1 MEDLSLN
8 AGEKLIEGSIT
19 AQCLNVQ
26 QIFADEALVGAI
38 KAANIDVAE
47 LFASDAAVGVLRTYD
62 VRSDSFLQL
71 TVGTE
76 RKTVMRLSEA
86 GMRLGEDD
94 SDYNLFLDTDSLD
107 IQQNGATIASFAY
120 NKLWTQAA
128 EVRDSIELGIILFES
143 PRTADWHLAYRPG
156 GKIALMPGKQTIFQG
171 KEGDGHGKIRH
182 DNAGEIYA
190 SMEHA
195 MGLCAAGTGCRDH
208 IADFRTLQSG
218 NVLGHDG

>member
-1 MEDLSLN
+1 MASLSVGELLVRGTDGGFYALQIDADGTVHPERKQVGNGDVEDLSLN

-94 SDYNLFLDTDSLD
+94 SDYNLLLDTDSLD
-107 IQQNGATIASFAY
+107 IQQNGVTIASFAY

-128 EVRDSIELGIILFES
+128 EVRDSIELGNYMIRKS
-143 PRTADWHLAYRPG
+143 ADGGLAFG
-156 GKIALMPGKQTIFQG
+156 I
-171 KEGDGHGKIRH
+171 
-182 DNAGEIYA
+182 
-190 SMEHA
+190 
-195 MGLCAAGTGCRDH
+195 
-208 IADFRTLQSG
+208 
-218 NVLGHDG
+218 